1 MGDGID
7 VFGINGMPRSTD
19 GGTWGKVSMTRWNP
33 FIAIVVVVVE
43 VRLGPI
49 VGGIES
55 FPNWNQVSKAYVSLS
70 EDDEALHGGD
80 FFLPIG

>member
-1 MGDGID
+1 
-7 VFGINGMPRSTD
+7 MPRSTYR
-19 GGTWGKVSMTRWNP
+19 GTWGKPRMTRWNP
-33 FIAIVVVVVE
+33 FIAIVVVVE
-43 VRLGPI
+43 VRLGPT

-55 FPNWNQVSKAYVSLS
+55 VPNWKQVSKAYVSLS